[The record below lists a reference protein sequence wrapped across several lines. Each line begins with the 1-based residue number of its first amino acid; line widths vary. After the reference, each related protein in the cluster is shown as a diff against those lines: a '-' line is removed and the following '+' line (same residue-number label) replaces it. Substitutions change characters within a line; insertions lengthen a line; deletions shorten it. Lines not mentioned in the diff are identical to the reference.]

1 MFTDVA
7 VMYILWRIGA
17 PSYLGLMVII
27 SVFLKVMTFFAGTL
41 AKKTEKYDEME
52 DESNDI

>member
-1 MFTDVA
+1 MFTDIA

-27 SVFLKVMTFFAGTL
+27 SVLLKAMIFFAGTL
-41 AKKTEKYDEME
+41 AKKTEECDEME
-52 DESNDI
+52 DGSNDI